1 MNYMRAGFRN
11 CRSAILVLLMCAV
24 PVGAQTEI
32 AEETEE
38 VVVEQAEPV
47 TVERLSAYLNG
58 LSSAWARFTQIN
70 SDGTL
75 SNGTLVVKR
84 PWRARLEYDP
94 PDTGLIIASSR
105 RIAIIDRKSN
115 TSPQLFPLRR
125 TPLYLLLKDH
135 IDLTDERLDPRF
147 VTAQGHSELHLQ
159 SPSDEYSGSLILS
172 FRNEPLQLD
181 GWTVI
186 DEFGNR
192 THVRFDSLGTGLE
205 LSPAMFDIELE
216 VSRHAD
222 DN

>member
-1 MNYMRAGFRN
+1 MNHLRSGFRN
-11 CRSAILVLLMCAV
+11 CLGAILVFLTCAAS
-24 PVGAQTEI
+24 VGAQSEV

-47 TVERLSAYLNG
+47 TVERLSAYLNA

-75 SNGTLVVKR
+75 SKGILVVKR

-125 TPLYLLLKDH
+125 TPLYLLLREH

-172 FRNEPLQLD
+172 FKNEPLQLD

-192 THVRFDSLGTGLE
+192 THVRFDNLGTGLE

-216 VSRHAD
+216 ISRHSD